1 MIFASILFYL
11 LSYILYYD
19 YTTTH
24 FFAWFMACLTPGA
37 RSSGSIGHNYLI
49 QKRTIN
55 PINGGGKGFK

>member
-37 RSSGSIGHNYLI
+37 RSSGSIGHNYLG
-49 QKRTIN
+49 QNRTRSQ
-55 PINGGGKGFK
+55 INGVVKGC